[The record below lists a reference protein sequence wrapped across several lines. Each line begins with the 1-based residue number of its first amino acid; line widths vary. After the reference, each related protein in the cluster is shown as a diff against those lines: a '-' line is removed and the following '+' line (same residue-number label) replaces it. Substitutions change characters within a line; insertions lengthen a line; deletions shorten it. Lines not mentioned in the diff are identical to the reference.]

1 MPSFGS
7 VIRGIVRT
15 VLSVLPLTGYLPI
28 LTNEKVQTPQ
38 ILWPPIG
45 SVVIYAA
52 GIAAVLI
59 WAIGELPK
67 LSVKKAADRYWFAG
81 GIAAA
86 LLSLGWYA
94 LLLIAYVKGV
104 ETPFNGLQYRTVG
117 SVRTPVA
124 DRCTPNKTDQDLLRC
139 GGLEDGDIEELWT
152 PSSVYRVR
160 FELFMSY
167 ILVLGSINVV
177 IRSKPRDAR
186 ARPMG

>member
-1 MPSFGS
+1 MPSFGA

-15 VLSVLPLTGYLPI
+15 TVSVLPLIGYLPV
-28 LTNEKVQTPQ
+28 LTNEKFQTPQ

-45 SVVIYAA
+45 SVVVYAP

-67 LSVKKAADRYWFAG
+67 LSTKKGAARYWFIG
-81 GIAAA
+81 GIATA
-86 LLSLGWYA
+86 LIALGCYA
-94 LLLIAYVKGV
+94 LLLIAYVPGV
-104 ETPFNGLQYRTVG
+104 PTPFNGMQYRTVG

-139 GGLEDGDIEELWT
+139 GGLEDGDIETLWT
-152 PSSVYRVR
+152 PSSVYRIR
-160 FELFMSY
+160 FELFVSY

-177 IRSKPRDAR
+177 ISSKPKSAR